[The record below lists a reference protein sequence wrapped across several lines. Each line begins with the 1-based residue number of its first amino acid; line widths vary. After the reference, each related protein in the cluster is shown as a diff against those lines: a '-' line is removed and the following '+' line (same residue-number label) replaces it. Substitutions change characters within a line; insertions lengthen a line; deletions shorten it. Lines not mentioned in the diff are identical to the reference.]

1 MRSMRINVAQFVKE
15 YQEAVAADLT
25 TIECAKLLGIH
36 PTSLYGRVQQ
46 CRKRGINLPLLKDQ
60 QARKEKYEAA
70 AERRAARKNRKA
82 EREAR
87 RKIRDDM
94 RFPKVPAVEKPAPVG
109 VDIEALSDRVADK
122 VFDRLRDTLRF
133 QFFVGPEITA

>member
-15 YQEAVAADLT
+15 YHEAVSAELT
-25 TIECAKLLGIH
+25 TVECAKLLGVH
-36 PTSLYGRVQQ
+36 VSTLSARVSQ
-46 CRKRGINLPLLKDQ
+46 CRKRGINLPLLRDQ
-60 QARKEKYEAA
+60 RARLDRIEAA
-70 AERRAARKNRKA
+70 AQRRAVRENRKA

-87 RKIRDDM
+87 RKLRNM
-94 RFPKVPAVEKPAPVG
+94 NLATFSRPAPAPTPS

-133 QFFVGPEITA
+133 QFFVGPEIPA

>member
-1 MRSMRINVAQFVKE
+1 MRIHVAQFVKE
-15 YQEAVAADLT
+15 YHEAVAADLT
-25 TIECAKLLGIH
+25 TVEFSKLLGI
-36 PTSLYGRVQQ
+36 TLSSLYARVQQ

-60 QARKEKYEAA
+60 RARQDRREAA
-70 AERRAARKNRKA
+70 AERRAARDNRRA

-87 RKIRDDM
+87 RKLRQTVRTPM
-94 RFPKVPAVEKPAPVG
+94 PRAPQAEG

-133 QFFVGPEITA
+133 QFFVGPEISA

>member
-25 TIECAKLLGIH
+25 TTEFSKLLGI
-36 PTSLYGRVQQ
+36 TLSSLYARVRQ
-46 CRKRGINLPLLKDQ
+46 CQKRGIKLPLLKDQ
-60 QARKEKYEAA
+60 KARQSRIEAA
-70 AERRAARKNRKA
+70 VERRAAREDRRA

-87 RKIRDDM
+87 RKLRQTVNSPM
-94 RFPKVPAVEKPAPVG
+94 PRASTPN
-109 VDIEALSDRVADK
+109 VDIEELADRVADK

-133 QFFVGPEITA
+133 QFFVGPEISA

>member
-25 TIECAKLLGIH
+25 TAECAKLLGIH
-36 PTSLYGRVQQ
+36 VSSLYCRVQQ
-46 CRKRGINLPLLKDQ
+46 CRKRGINLPPLKDQ
-60 QARKEKYEAA
+60 QARLARREAA
-70 AERRAARKNRKA
+70 AQRREEREDRKA
-82 EREAR
+82 ERAAR
-87 RKIRDDM
+87 RKLRQTVTSPM
-94 RFPKVPAVEKPAPVG
+94 PRATPAAG

-133 QFFVGPEITA
+133 QFFVGPELPA

>member
-36 PTSLYGRVQQ
+36 VSSLHGRVQQ
-46 CRKRGINLPLLKDQ
+46 CRKRGINLPLLTDQ
-60 QARKEKYEAA
+60 QARKDKYEAA
-70 AERRAARKNRKA
+70 AERRAARENRKA

-87 RKIRDDM
+87 RALRETVTSPM
-94 RFPKVPAVEKPAPVG
+94 PRASSTPS